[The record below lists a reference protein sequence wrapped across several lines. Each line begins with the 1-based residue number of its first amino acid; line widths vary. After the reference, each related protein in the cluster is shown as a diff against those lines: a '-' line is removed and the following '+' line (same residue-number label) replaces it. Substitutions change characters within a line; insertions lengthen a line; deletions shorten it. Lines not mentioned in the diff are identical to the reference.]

1 MGAKSR
7 IKKWNF
13 SYLCLFSL
21 TNVFAFPHT
30 NTLEDSQATALG
42 GEIANIHRTL
52 QSACESVPS
61 THNRF
66 ACAFRFKTIS
76 ERFFTICVNVVF
88 ESGCNPIFTLN
99 PTDVYSILKSRVHD
113 PFYLVQQ
120 QILEHSRPSSPPTV
134 LLASTYKLIHSRY
147 NHTRSMP
154 NGINQPFFRIENVDS
169 EAKAIACLYRE
180 DVINLI
186 ATEAKN
192 RLQIGETITDIELHG
207 FTDRDMCA
215 LCYTNFN
222 MIIELTCYNPL
233 RLYPTFLT
241 KLKNQLGTRCP
252 SPNYAIYISSPPLPF
267 PPPTNILWNP
277 RLNPP
282 GPCTYARHVNQFRI
296 DQLPAN
302 APIEERYVV
311 TPDIN
316 PPAPRSSAAR
326 RGRGGP
332 PHHSV
337 RLNP

>member
-21 TNVFAFPHT
+21 ANVFAFPHT
-30 NTLEDSQATALG
+30 NTLEGSQAAELG

-52 QSACESVPS
+52 QTTCESVPS
-61 THNRF
+61 THNHF

-76 ERFFTICVNVVF
+76 ERFFTIYVNVVF

-154 NGINQPFFRIENVDS
+154 NGINQPLFRIENVDS

-252 SPNYAIYISSPPLPF
+252 SPTYAIYISSSQPF
-267 PPPTNILWNP
+267 PRPNILWNP

-282 GPCTYARHVNQFRI
+282 GPCTYAGHVNQF
-296 DQLPAN
+296 QLPAN
-302 APIEERYVV
+302 DPIEVRHVV

-316 PPAPRSSAAR
+316 RTVPPAPRSSAAG
-326 RGRGGP
+326 RGR
-332 PHHSV
+332 
-337 RLNP
+337 